1 MQILLIL
8 NVKWTRSWPPTAR
21 LKVVLIWFKVLS
33 VFTEQ
38 WAALLLCKTI
48 NIVWLCSMLRGIVC
62 RQCAAALSS
71 QILDSLLVTMS
82 PSAEEIVGGW
92 TTVGWVTQS
101 SQYLSDKT
109 WLERW
114 LHLTVKRRNSEN
126 FHWMWRAE
134 APALYFSLDQKM
146 FSDCNDLGIM

>member
-33 VFTEQ
+33 VFREQ
-38 WAALLLCKTI
+38 WAAALLLCSKTI

-82 PSAEEIVGGW
+82 PNAEEIEDGW
-92 TTVGWVTQS
+92 TTVGNSVSILVTRPDYNRGYS
-101 SQYLSDKT
+101 L
-109 WLERW
+109 RW
-114 LHLTVKRRNSEN
+114 SEEIQRIFIECEGQRHQHYI
-126 FHWMWRAE
+126 FHSIKKCFQIAM
-134 APALYFSLDQKM
+134 
-146 FSDCNDLGIM
+146 I